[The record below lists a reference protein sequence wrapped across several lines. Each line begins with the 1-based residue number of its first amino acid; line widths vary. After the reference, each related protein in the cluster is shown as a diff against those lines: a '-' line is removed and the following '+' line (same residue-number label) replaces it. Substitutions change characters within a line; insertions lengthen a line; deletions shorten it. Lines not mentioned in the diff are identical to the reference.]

1 MSFDQAKPAI
11 HAQNLGKQYVLGA
24 SPYQRLWQLL
34 VGSSSNLSH
43 FNALSGV
50 DINIAQGESIGI
62 IGQNGAGKSTLLQL
76 LCGTLTPSTGQLE
89 VNGQVA
95 ALLELGAGFNQDFTG
110 RENILFSAAL
120 YGMQAQHIEQHLQ
133 EIIDFADIGEFID
146 QPVRTYSSGMYVRL
160 AFAIATSVQPDI
172 LVIDEA
178 LSVGDGA
185 FARKSF
191 DRIMQLKQS
200 GVTLLFCSHSLFQ
213 VESLCSRC
221 IWLHQGQ
228 VMAQGPSAEVIAKYN
243 DWLSQQAVAKAP
255 IIRNDPGTVAGLT
268 ADATSDGSSGAAS
281 SPELDPSLPS
291 FKGSAGS
298 VRFTNLKAHCDDLG
312 GTALTARSG
321 QSLLSVDFEFMADPQ
336 LPIPNLA
343 LVVYSAD
350 GKIVCSTGTW
360 IDGINLTRGADG
372 IGRASLNFPKLPLL
386 KGQYSLTA
394 FLMCERAVH
403 VYEAVEHFATV
414 QVSQPHLEQGLFSIP
429 HQWQTI

>member
-1 MSFDQAKPAI
+1 MSFDHAKPAI
-11 HAQNLGKQYVLGA
+11 NAQNLGKQYVLGA

-120 YGMQAQHIEQHLQ
+120 YGMQALHIEKHLQ

-160 AFAIATSVQPDI
+160 AFAIATSVKPDI

-213 VESLCSRC
+213 VESLCSRS

-255 IIRNDPGTVAGLT
+255 IIRNDQATAAGLT
-268 ADATSDGSSGAAS
+268 ADATSDTSSGTAS
-281 SPELDPSLPS
+281 SPELDPSPLS

-298 VRFTNLKAHCDDLG
+298 VRFTKLKARCDDLG

-350 GKIVCSTGTW
+350 GKVVCSTGTW
-360 IDGINLTRGADG
+360 IDGVELTRGADG
-372 IGRASLNFPKLPLL
+372 VGRASLNFPKLPLL

>member
-34 VGSSSNLSH
+34 VGSSSNVSH

-228 VMAQGPSAEVIAKYN
+228 VMAQGPSAEVIAQYN
-243 DWLSQQAVAKAP
+243 DWLSQQSVAKAP
-255 IIRNDPGTVAGLT
+255 DPQLNT
-268 ADATSDGSSGAAS
+268 
-281 SPELDPSLPS
+281 ELDPNPPS

-350 GKIVCSTGTW
+350 GTIVCSTGTW

>member
-1 MSFDQAKPAI
+1 MSFDHAKPAI

-43 FNALSGV
+43 FSALSGV

-76 LCGTLTPSTGQLE
+76 LCGTLTPSTGELE

-110 RENILFSAAL
+110 RENILFSAAM
-120 YGMQAQHIEQHLQ
+120 YGMQALHIEKHLQ

-255 IIRNDPGTVAGLT
+255 IIRNDQAASAGLR
-268 ADATSDGSSGAAS
+268 ADASSEASSGTAL

-298 VRFTNLKAHCDDLG
+298 VRFTKLKARCDDLG

-360 IDGINLTRGADG
+360 IDGVELTRGLDG

>member
-34 VGSSSNLSH
+34 VGSSSNVSH

-228 VMAQGPSAEVIAKYN
+228 VMAQGPSAEVIAQYN
-243 DWLSQQAVAKAP
+243 DWLSQQSVAKAP
-255 IIRNDPGTVAGLT
+255 DPKLNT
-268 ADATSDGSSGAAS
+268 
-281 SPELDPSLPS
+281 ELDPSPPS

-298 VRFTNLKAHCDDLG
+298 VRFTSLKAHCDDLG

>member
-255 IIRNDPGTVAGLT
+255 IIRNDQGTVAGLT
-268 ADATSDGSSGAAS
+268 ADATSDGSSGTAS
-281 SPELDPSLPS
+281 SPELDPNPPS

-298 VRFTNLKAHCDDLG
+298 VRFTSLKAHCDDLG

>member
-34 VGSSSNLSH
+34 VGSSSNVSH

-120 YGMQAQHIEQHLQ
+120 YGMQALHIEKHLQ

-160 AFAIATSVQPDI
+160 AFAIATSVKPDI

-185 FARKSF
+185 FSRKSF
-191 DRIMQLKQS
+191 DRIMQLKES

-243 DWLSQQAVAKAP
+243 DWLSQQSVAKAP
-255 IIRNDPGTVAGLT
+255 VNSSAQVAAIDSET
-268 ADATSDGSSGAAS
+268 
-281 SPELDPSLPS
+281 ELDPDLPN

-298 VRFTNLKAHCDDLG
+298 VRFTSLKARCDDLG
-312 GTALTARSG
+312 GTALSARSG
-321 QSLLSVDFEFMADPQ
+321 QSHLSVDFEFMADPQ

-360 IDGINLTRGADG
+360 IDGIALTRGANG

-429 HQWQTI
+429 HQWQRI

>member
-255 IIRNDPGTVAGLT
+255 IIRNDQGTVAGLT

-281 SPELDPSLPS
+281 SPELDPKP
-291 FKGSAGS
+291 
-298 VRFTNLKAHCDDLG
+298 
-312 GTALTARSG
+312 
-321 QSLLSVDFEFMADPQ
+321 PQ
-336 LPIPNLA
+336 LQRLCRQRSLHQPQSPLRRP
-343 LVVYSAD
+343 
-350 GKIVCSTGTW
+350 W
-360 IDGINLTRGADG
+360 RH
-372 IGRASLNFPKLPLL
+372 SLNGPQRTKPVKCRLRIHGRPAAAHSQFGFGGL
-386 KGQYSLTA
+386 QRRRQN
-394 FLMCERAVH
+394 C
-403 VYEAVEHFATV
+403 V
-414 QVSQPHLEQGLFSIP
+414 QHRHLDRWHQPHQRRRW
-429 HQWQTI
+429 HWACVA

>member
-1 MSFDQAKPAI
+1 
-11 HAQNLGKQYVLGA
+11 
-24 SPYQRLWQLL
+24 
-34 VGSSSNLSH
+34 
-43 FNALSGV
+43 
-50 DINIAQGESIGI
+50 
-62 IGQNGAGKSTLLQL
+62 
-76 LCGTLTPSTGQLE
+76 
-89 VNGQVA
+89 
-95 ALLELGAGFNQDFTG
+95 
-110 RENILFSAAL
+110 
-120 YGMQAQHIEQHLQ
+120 
-133 EIIDFADIGEFID
+133 
-146 QPVRTYSSGMYVRL
+146 
-160 AFAIATSVQPDI
+160 
-172 LVIDEA
+172 
-178 LSVGDGA
+178 
-185 FARKSF
+185 
-191 DRIMQLKQS
+191 
-200 GVTLLFCSHSLFQ
+200 
-213 VESLCSRC
+213 
-221 IWLHQGQ
+221 
-228 VMAQGPSAEVIAKYN
+228 MAQGPSAEVIAKYN

-255 IIRNDPGTVAGLT
+255 IIRNDQGTVAGLT
-268 ADATSDGSSGAAS
+268 ADATSDESSGAAS
-281 SPELDPSLPS
+281 SPELDPNPPS

-386 KGQYSLTA
+386 KGQYTLTA

-414 QVSQPHLEQGLFSIP
+414 QVSQAHLEQGLFSIP

>member
-1 MSFDQAKPAI
+1 MSFDHAKPAI

-43 FNALSGV
+43 FSALSGV

-120 YGMQAQHIEQHLQ
+120 YGMQALHIEKHLQ

-255 IIRNDPGTVAGLT
+255 VNQIDHATAADTTAGTT
-268 ADATSDGSSGAAS
+268 ENSATYAS
-281 SPELDPSLPS
+281 ANKELNPDLPS

-360 IDGINLTRGADG
+360 IDGISLTRGADG

>member
-243 DWLSQQAVAKAP
+243 DWLSQQFVAKAP
-255 IIRNDPGTVAGLT
+255 DPQLN
-268 ADATSDGSSGAAS
+268 
-281 SPELDPSLPS
+281 PELDPSPPI

>member
-1 MSFDQAKPAI
+1 MSFDHAKPAI

-34 VGSSSNLSH
+34 VGTNSNLSH

-50 DINIAQGESIGI
+50 DINIAQGESVGI

-76 LCGTLTPSTGQLE
+76 LCGTLTPSTGHLE

-120 YGMQAQHIEQHLQ
+120 YGMQALHIEKHLQ

-255 IIRNDPGTVAGLT
+255 IIRNDQATAAGLT
-268 ADATSDGSSGAAS
+268 ADTTSDTLSGTALT
-281 SPELDPSLPS
+281 PELDPSLPS

-298 VRFTNLKAHCDDLG
+298 VRFTNLKARCDDLS
-312 GTALTARSG
+312 GTTLNARSG

-343 LVVYSAD
+343 LVIYSAD
-350 GKIVCSTGTW
+350 GKVVCSTGTW
-360 IDGINLTRGADG
+360 IDGISLIRGADG
-372 IGRASLNFPKLPLL
+372 IGSASLNFPKLPLL

-414 QVSQPHLEQGLFSIP
+414 QVSQPHLEQGIFSIP
-429 HQWQTI
+429 HQWQPL

>member
-1 MSFDQAKPAI
+1 
-11 HAQNLGKQYVLGA
+11 
-24 SPYQRLWQLL
+24 
-34 VGSSSNLSH
+34 
-43 FNALSGV
+43 
-50 DINIAQGESIGI
+50 
-62 IGQNGAGKSTLLQL
+62 
-76 LCGTLTPSTGQLE
+76 
-89 VNGQVA
+89 
-95 ALLELGAGFNQDFTG
+95 
-110 RENILFSAAL
+110 
-120 YGMQAQHIEQHLQ
+120 
-133 EIIDFADIGEFID
+133 
-146 QPVRTYSSGMYVRL
+146 VRL

-255 IIRNDPGTVAGLT
+255 FNRIDHATAADT
-268 ADATSDGSSGAAS
+268 TAATTQDAAADASADTKLNPD
-281 SPELDPSLPS
+281 LPS

-360 IDGINLTRGADG
+360 IDGISLTRGADG

-414 QVSQPHLEQGLFSIP
+414 QVSQPH
-429 HQWQTI
+429 

>member
-43 FNALSGV
+43 FSALSGV
-50 DINIAQGESIGI
+50 DINIAQGESVGI

-110 RENILFSAAL
+110 RENILFSAAM
-120 YGMQAQHIEQHLQ
+120 YGMQALHIEKHLQ

-268 ADATSDGSSGAAS
+268 ADATSDGSLGTAS
-281 SPELDPSLPS
+281 SPELDLSLPS

-360 IDGINLTRGADG
+360 IDGISLTRGVDG

>member
-1 MSFDQAKPAI
+1 MSFDHAKPAI

-43 FNALSGV
+43 FSALSGV

-120 YGMQAQHIEQHLQ
+120 YGMQALHIEKHLQ

-228 VMAQGPSAEVIAKYN
+228 VIAQGPSAKVIAKYN

-255 IIRNDPGTVAGLT
+255 IIRNDQATAAGLT
-268 ADATSDGSSGAAS
+268 ADTTSDTLSGTALT
-281 SPELDPSLPS
+281 PELDPSLPN

-298 VRFTNLKAHCDDLG
+298 VRFTKLKARCDDLG

-360 IDGINLTRGADG
+360 IDGVELTRGVDG

>member
-1 MSFDQAKPAI
+1 MSFDHAKSAI

-50 DINIAQGESIGI
+50 EINIAQGESVGI

-76 LCGTLTPSTGQLE
+76 LCGTLTPSTGHLE

-228 VMAQGPSAEVIAKYN
+228 VMAQGASAEVIAKYN

-255 IIRNDPGTVAGLT
+255 IIQNDQATAAGLT
-268 ADATSDGSSGAAS
+268 ADTTSDTTSGTALT
-281 SPELDPSLPS
+281 PEPVPSLPS

-298 VRFTNLKAHCDDLG
+298 VRFTNLKARCDDLG

-350 GKIVCSTGTW
+350 GKVVCSTGTW
-360 IDGINLTRGADG
+360 IDGVELTRGADG
-372 IGRASLNFPKLPLL
+372 IGRASLKFPKLPLL

>member
-1 MSFDQAKPAI
+1 
-11 HAQNLGKQYVLGA
+11 
-24 SPYQRLWQLL
+24 
-34 VGSSSNLSH
+34 
-43 FNALSGV
+43 
-50 DINIAQGESIGI
+50 
-62 IGQNGAGKSTLLQL
+62 
-76 LCGTLTPSTGQLE
+76 

-243 DWLSQQAVAKAP
+243 DWLSQQSVAKAP
-255 IIRNDPGTVAGLT
+255 DPQLNT
-268 ADATSDGSSGAAS
+268 
-281 SPELDPSLPS
+281 ELDPNPPS

-321 QSLLSVDFEFMADPQ
+321 KSLLSVDFEFMADPQ

>member
-1 MSFDQAKPAI
+1 MSFDLAKPAI
-11 HAQNLGKQYVLGA
+11 HAQKLGKQYVLGA

-34 VGSSSNLSH
+34 MGSSSNLSH
-43 FNALSGV
+43 FSALSGV
-50 DINIAQGESIGI
+50 DINIAQGESVGI

-120 YGMQAQHIEQHLQ
+120 YGMQALHIEKHLQ

-255 IIRNDPGTVAGLT
+255 FSRIEQATESDST
-268 ADATSDGSSGAAS
+268 ADAAVTELNPEPVP
-281 SPELDPSLPS
+281 SPQS
-291 FKGSAGS
+291 FKGAAGS
-298 VRFTNLKAHCDDLG
+298 VRFTNLKAQCDDLG

-360 IDGINLTRGADG
+360 IDGISLTRGADG

-414 QVSQPHLEQGLFSIP
+414 QVSQLHLEQGLFSIP

>member
-34 VGSSSNLSH
+34 VGSSSNVSH

-255 IIRNDPGTVAGLT
+255 IIRNDQGTVAGLT
-268 ADATSDGSSGAAS
+268 ADATSDASSGTAS
-281 SPELDPSLPS
+281 SPELDPSPPS

-372 IGRASLNFPKLPLL
+372 VGRASLNFPKLPLL

-403 VYEAVEHFATV
+403 VYEAIEHFATV

>member
-243 DWLSQQAVAKAP
+243 DWLSQQSVAKAP
-255 IIRNDPGTVAGLT
+255 DPQLN
-268 ADATSDGSSGAAS
+268 
-281 SPELDPSLPS
+281 PELDPSPPI

-321 QSLLSVDFEFMADPQ
+321 KSLLSVDFEFMADPQ

>member
-1 MSFDQAKPAI
+1 MSFDTSHFSVQAEG
-11 HAQNLGKQYVLGA
+11 LGKQYVLGA
-24 SPYQRLWQLL
+24 SPYQRLWHLL
-34 VGSSSNLSH
+34 LGTSSKMAS
-43 FNALSGV
+43 FNALSNV
-50 DINIAQGESIGI
+50 SLQIQKGESVGI

-76 LCGTLTPSTGQLE
+76 LCGTLSPSTGQLH

-110 RENILFSAAL
+110 RENILFSAAM
-120 YGMQAQHIEQHLQ
+120 YGMQPQYIEQHLQ
-133 EIIDFADIGEFID
+133 DIVDFADIGEFID

-160 AFAIATSVQPDI
+160 AFAIATSVQPDV

-200 GVTLLFCSHSLFQ
+200 GVTLLFCSHALFQ
-213 VESLCSRC
+213 VEALCSRC

-228 VMAQGPSAEVIAKYN
+228 VMANGPSAQVIAQYN
-243 DWLSQQAVAKAP
+243 DWLSQQSIAKFQLQTQP
-255 IIRNDPGTVAGLT
+255 GNDAL
-268 ADATSDGSSGAAS
+268 AENSAR
-281 SPELDPSLPS
+281 PEPS
-291 FKGSAGS
+291 FTGPAGS
-298 VRFTNLKAHCDDLG
+298 VRFTNLKVRCDDIS
-312 GTALTARSG
+312 GTALNARSG
-321 QSLLSVDFEFMADPQ
+321 ESQLSVDFEFMADPQ

-343 LVVYSAD
+343 LVIYGAD
-350 GKIVCSTGTW
+350 GRIVCSTGTW
-360 IDGINLTRGADG
+360 IDGLALKRSPDG
-372 IGRASLNFPKLPLL
+372 NGRATLNFPKLPLL

-414 QVSQPHLEQGLFSIP
+414 QVTQPHLEQGLFSIP
-429 HQWQTI
+429 HHWQTI

>member
-1 MSFDQAKPAI
+1 M
-11 HAQNLGKQYVLGA
+11 
-24 SPYQRLWQLL
+24 
-34 VGSSSNLSH
+34 SH

-120 YGMQAQHIEQHLQ
+120 YGMQALHIEKHLQ

-160 AFAIATSVQPDI
+160 AFAIATSVKPDI

-185 FARKSF
+185 FSRKSF
-191 DRIMQLKQS
+191 DRIMQLKES

-243 DWLSQQAVAKAP
+243 DWLSQQSVAKAP
-255 IIRNDPGTVAGLT
+255 VNSSAQVAAIDSET
-268 ADATSDGSSGAAS
+268 
-281 SPELDPSLPS
+281 ELDPDLPN

-298 VRFTNLKAHCDDLG
+298 VRFTSLKARCDDLG
-312 GTALTARSG
+312 GTALSARSG
-321 QSLLSVDFEFMADPQ
+321 QSHLSVDFEFMADPQ

-360 IDGINLTRGADG
+360 IDGIALTRGANG

-429 HQWQTI
+429 HQWQRI

>member
-34 VGSSSNLSH
+34 VGSSSNVSH

-243 DWLSQQAVAKAP
+243 DWLSQQSVAKAP
-255 IIRNDPGTVAGLT
+255 DPQLN
-268 ADATSDGSSGAAS
+268 
-281 SPELDPSLPS
+281 PELDPSPPS

-394 FLMCERAVH
+394 FLLCERAVH

>member
-1 MSFDQAKPAI
+1 MSFDPAKYAI
-11 HAQNLGKQYVLGA
+11 HAQNLGKQYILGA

-43 FNALSGV
+43 FSALSGF
-50 DINIAQGESIGI
+50 DINIAQGESVGI

-120 YGMQAQHIEQHLQ
+120 YGMQALHIEKHLQ

-160 AFAIATSVQPDI
+160 AFAIATSVQPNI

-255 IIRNDPGTVAGLT
+255 FNRIEQAAASDAKADAT
-268 ADATSDGSSGAAS
+268 ADAAVTELNPEPVP
-281 SPELDPSLPS
+281 SPQS
-291 FKGSAGS
+291 FKGAAGS
-298 VRFTNLKAHCDDLG
+298 VRFTNLKAQCDDLVG
-312 GTALTARSG
+312 AALTARSG

-360 IDGINLTRGADG
+360 IDGISLTRGADG

>member
-1 MSFDQAKPAI
+1 MSSDHAKPAI

-50 DINIAQGESIGI
+50 DINIAQGESVGI

-76 LCGTLTPSTGQLE
+76 LCGTLTPSTGHLE

-110 RENILFSAAL
+110 RENILFSAAM
-120 YGMQAQHIEQHLQ
+120 YGMQALHIEKHLQ

-255 IIRNDPGTVAGLT
+255 IIRNDQATAAGLT
-268 ADATSDGSSGAAS
+268 ADAISDTTSGTALT
-281 SPELDPSLPS
+281 PELDPSLPS

-298 VRFTNLKAHCDDLG
+298 VRFTKLKARCDDLG

-360 IDGINLTRGADG
+360 IDGVELTRGLDG
-372 IGRASLNFPKLPLL
+372 LGRASLNFPKLPLL

>member
-1 MSFDQAKPAI
+1 
-11 HAQNLGKQYVLGA
+11 
-24 SPYQRLWQLL
+24 
-34 VGSSSNLSH
+34 
-43 FNALSGV
+43 
-50 DINIAQGESIGI
+50 
-62 IGQNGAGKSTLLQL
+62 
-76 LCGTLTPSTGQLE
+76 
-89 VNGQVA
+89 
-95 ALLELGAGFNQDFTG
+95 
-110 RENILFSAAL
+110 
-120 YGMQAQHIEQHLQ
+120 
-133 EIIDFADIGEFID
+133 
-146 QPVRTYSSGMYVRL
+146 
-160 AFAIATSVQPDI
+160 
-172 LVIDEA
+172 
-178 LSVGDGA
+178 
-185 FARKSF
+185 
-191 DRIMQLKQS
+191 
-200 GVTLLFCSHSLFQ
+200 
-213 VESLCSRC
+213 
-221 IWLHQGQ
+221 
-228 VMAQGPSAEVIAKYN
+228 MAQGPSAEVIAQYN
-243 DWLSQQAVAKAP
+243 DWLSQQSVAKAP
-255 IIRNDPGTVAGLT
+255 DPQLNT
-268 ADATSDGSSGAAS
+268 
-281 SPELDPSLPS
+281 ELDPNPPI

>member
-1 MSFDQAKPAI
+1 MSSDTEKLAI
-11 HAQNLGKQYVLGA
+11 YASKLSKRYVLGA
-24 SPYQRLWQLL
+24 SPYQRLWHLL
-34 VGSSSNLSH
+34 LGSNSKMDYFS
-43 FNALSGV
+43 ALAGV
-50 DINIAQGESIGI
+50 DLQIEKGESIGI

-76 LCGTLTPSTGQLE
+76 LCGTLTPSTGQLT

-110 RENILFSAAL
+110 RENILFSAAM
-120 YGMQAQHIEQHLQ
+120 YGMQPQHIEDHLQ

-160 AFAIATSVQPDI
+160 AFAIATSMKPDI

-200 GVTLLFCSHSLFQ
+200 GVTLLFCSHALFQ
-213 VESLCSRC
+213 VEALCSRC

-228 VMAQGPSAEVIAKYN
+228 VMAQGASAEVIAKYN
-243 DWLSQQAVAKAP
+243 DWLSQQAAAQIKVSNPDVSEIVPVSPTSTLGKG
-255 IIRNDPGTVAGLT
+255 IVRFAGL
-268 ADATSDGSSGAAS
+268 
-281 SPELDPSLPS
+281 
-291 FKGSAGS
+291 
-298 VRFTNLKAHCDDLG
+298 KARCDDLAG
-312 GTALTARSG
+312 NVLTARSG
-321 QSLLSVDFEFMADPQ
+321 ESLLSVDFEFVADPA

-343 LVVYSAD
+343 LVIYSAD
-350 GKIVCSTGTW
+350 GRIVCSTGTW
-360 IDGINLTRGADG
+360 IDRVQLTRDANGHG
-372 IGRASLNFPKLPLL
+372 QASLSFPKLPLL

-414 QVSQPHLEQGLFSIP
+414 QVSQPHLEQGIFSIP
-429 HQWQTI
+429 HHWQTL

>member
-228 VMAQGPSAEVIAKYN
+228 VMAQGPSAEVIAQYN

-255 IIRNDPGTVAGLT
+255 IIRNDQGTVAGLT

-281 SPELDPSLPS
+281 SPELDPSPPS

>member
-76 LCGTLTPSTGQLE
+76 LCGTLTPSTGELE

-120 YGMQAQHIEQHLQ
+120 YGMQAQHIELHLQ

-255 IIRNDPGTVAGLT
+255 IIRNDQGTVAGLT
-268 ADATSDGSSGAAS
+268 ADATSDGSSGIAS
-281 SPELDPSLPS
+281 SRELDPNPLS
-291 FKGSAGS
+291 FKGAAGS

-312 GTALTARSG
+312 GTALIARSG

-360 IDGINLTRGADG
+360 IDGISLTRGADG

>member
-1 MSFDQAKPAI
+1 MSFDYAKPAI

-43 FNALSGV
+43 FSALSGV

-120 YGMQAQHIEQHLQ
+120 YGMQALHIEKHLQ

-243 DWLSQQAVAKAP
+243 DWLSQQSVVKAP
-255 IIRNDPGTVAGLT
+255 NEGITPALAIDPVQP
-268 ADATSDGSSGAAS
+268 DPDN
-281 SPELDPSLPS
+281 PESNPPK

-298 VRFTNLKAHCDDLG
+298 VRFTKLKARCDDLG

-321 QSLLSVDFEFMADPQ
+321 QSHLSVDFEFMADPQ

-360 IDGINLTRGADG
+360 IDGIALTRGANG

-414 QVSQPHLEQGLFSIP
+414 QLSQPHLEQGLFSIP

>member
-228 VMAQGPSAEVIAKYN
+228 VMAQGPSAEVIAQYN
-243 DWLSQQAVAKAP
+243 DWLSQQSVAKAP
-255 IIRNDPGTVAGLT
+255 DPQLN
-268 ADATSDGSSGAAS
+268 
-281 SPELDPSLPS
+281 PELDPSPPS

>member
-1 MSFDQAKPAI
+1 MSFDHAKPAI
-11 HAQNLGKQYVLGA
+11 NAQNLGKQYVLGA

-120 YGMQAQHIEQHLQ
+120 YGMQALHIEKHLQ

-160 AFAIATSVQPDI
+160 AFAIATSVKPDI

-185 FARKSF
+185 FSRKSF
-191 DRIMQLKQS
+191 DRIMQLKES

-243 DWLSQQAVAKAP
+243 DWLSQQSVAKAP
-255 IIRNDPGTVAGLT
+255 VNSSAQVAAIDSET
-268 ADATSDGSSGAAS
+268 
-281 SPELDPSLPS
+281 ELDPDLPN

-298 VRFTNLKAHCDDLG
+298 VRFTSLKARCDDLG
-312 GTALTARSG
+312 GTALSARSG
-321 QSLLSVDFEFMADPQ
+321 QSHLSVDFEFMADPQ

-360 IDGINLTRGADG
+360 IDGIALTRGANG

-394 FLMCERAVH
+394 FLMCERAVQ
-403 VYEAVEHFATV
+403 VDEAVEHFATV

-429 HQWQTI
+429 HQWQRI

>member
-11 HAQNLGKQYVLGA
+11 HAQNLGKQYILGA

-43 FNALSGV
+43 FSALSGV

-120 YGMQAQHIEQHLQ
+120 YGMQALHIEKHLQ

-243 DWLSQQAVAKAP
+243 DWLSQQAVAKVP
-255 IIRNDPGTVAGLT
+255 IIRNDQGTVAGLT
-268 ADATSDGSSGAAS
+268 ADATSDGSSGTAS
-281 SPELDPSLPS
+281 SPELDPSPPI
-291 FKGSAGS
+291 FKGAAGS

-312 GTALTARSG
+312 GTALIARSG

-360 IDGINLTRGADG
+360 IDGISLTRGADG